1 MEEKPGAKYKH
12 VPGPHK
18 NTKSSTTLMTY
29 NDLAPWQQDNE
40 YILTAYR
47 PLSRSYARSILS
59 IPSLHNQTVNIW
71 THLLGLVFF
80 ASLARHL
87 WRTLAPLYAT
97 ATHEDVVVF
106 ACFFAGCFCCLAC
119 SSAYHTFM
127 NHSER
132 VYERWLLLDF
142 LGILCLIA
150 GSWVPGVY
158 YGFYCQRADAKF
170 YLTLILVLAAAS
182 AIVCLVPT
190 CRRPAWQPFRTTMFL
205 ALGVA
210 GFLPMAHAAR
220 VYGVGLAHE
229 RMGWGFFALEFVLY
243 GAGVAVYATK
253 VPEKWRPGGF
263 DVWGS
268 SHQIFHV
275 FVLLGAA
282 AHLSGVVKAFVWN
295 HGVAMGLC

>member
-1 MEEKPGAKYKH
+1 MEEKTRSRPT
-12 VPGPHK
+12 
-18 NTKSSTTLMTY
+18 NSSTTLLAY
-29 NDLAPWQQDNE
+29 NELAPWQQDNE
-40 YILTAYR
+40 YILTSYR
-47 PLSRSYARSILS
+47 PLSRSYARSIRS
-59 IPSLHNQTVNIW
+59 IPTLHNQTVNIW

-80 ASLARHL
+80 ASLAHHL

-127 NHSER
+127 NHSENI
-132 VYERWLLLDF
+132 YERWLLLDF

-182 AIVCLVPT
+182 AIVCLVPA
-190 CRRPAWQPFRTTMFL
+190 CRKPAWRPFRTGMFL

-220 VYGVGLAHE
+220 AYGVGLAHE

-243 GAGVAVYATK
+243 GAGVAAYATK
-253 VPEKWRPGGF
+253 VPEKWAPGAF

-282 AHLSGVVKAFVWN
+282 AHLSGVVKAFAWN
-295 HGVAMGLC
+295 HGVGMGLC